1 MSHHQI
7 RLTCSITILG
17 KVSRYRLRTSPGLRA
32 LVRNFRLSG
41 VPSRLATPT
50 GHRGALRG
58 ASELNDSVDE
68 LANAHRRE
76 TAAWPA
82 QLDSAL
88 FCRSVQV
95 KRCKFPA
102 IMCSM
107 RLRAMEFP
115 GSFKVW
121 LRLYAFTSMLT
132 LTLAKNRTDLR
143 RSAALQL
150 RRQ

>member
-7 RLTCSITILG
+7 RFTCSITMLG
-17 KVSRYRLRTSPGLRA
+17 KVSRSRLRNERRSSRIGAQLSTEW
-32 LVRNFRLSG
+32 RLLQASNTNR
-41 VPSRLATPT
+41 SSET
-50 GHRGALRG
+50 LRG

-76 TAAWPA
+76 TSAWPA
-82 QLDSAL
+82 HLDSSL
-88 FCRSVQV
+88 CRRSVQV

-115 GSFKVW
+115 DGFKVW
-121 LRLYAFTSMLT
+121 LRPHTFTSMLT
-132 LTLAKNRTDLR
+132 LTLAKLE
-143 RSAALQL
+143 QI
-150 RRQ
+150 